1 MPALNTQ
8 YIRLNLSNNPTVSGT
23 LIQLNL
29 KGALDYILYGLNGK
43 KVSFWWKRHTAVSS
57 FAVDQSF
64 QNSTNGGIAGRTIE
78 FVKERAA
85 DLAKNDF
92 GRAVFPG
99 IGVIG
104 NAQTGDNG
112 KILHS
117 DIDLPETNLQEP
129 YFSKNAG
136 YQLYEQL
143 TLTIGSQPMQQ
154 HVWWSNQI
162 GLDLRTPAGRRI
174 YEMVGGWDDI
184 YTRIRRSRQPQIFY
198 TPFLFYYTIETS
210 TPLRLISCAFHSV
223 KTTLTLRG
231 IKDLIAFP
239 VFSDYTVNDV
249 YVHLPYVPTIK
260 DDPDM
265 WSVSLY
271 LGDKVQN
278 SDVEVT
284 MLTEYVYLEQAER
297 LHMANTPMCDIM
309 EQHTCCE
316 ITYTQSVAASE
327 PARYGSTQEFT
338 QDMHFNVPIKEFWF
352 QVARE
357 ADEAANQRGNFD
369 GVYDPVTGEMQDPIS
384 YLAIQLNSNLKILA
398 DPIYFRLVQ
407 PYQYHTHL
415 PTGYFY
421 VYSAAIDPENLK
433 ATGTIPAG
441 KLDSL
446 QILIGLRGTLFTA
459 DSPQV
464 YVRICAV
471 GINLVCY
478 SSGLATK
485 AFLS

>member
-8 YIRLNLSNNPTVSGT
+8 YIRLNLANNPTVSGT

-64 QNSTNGGIAGRTIE
+64 QTSTNGGIAGRTIE

-99 IGVIG
+99 IGVKDPDDPTLIL
-104 NAQTGDNG
+104 TTDVDSGD
-112 KILHS
+112 IA
-117 DIDLPETNLQEP
+117 DLKEP

-143 TLTIGSQPMQQ
+143 TLTVGSQPMQQ

-239 VFSDYTVNDV
+239 ATSPFTVNDV
-249 YVHLPYVPTIK
+249 YVRLPYVPTLVV
-260 DDPDM
+260 DPEIN
-265 WSVSLY
+265 SVSLY

-278 SDVEVT
+278 SDIEVT

-309 EQHTCCE
+309 EQHTACE
-316 ITYTQSVAASE
+316 ITYTQSVATG
-327 PARYGSTQEFT
+327 RYGSTQEFS

-369 GVYDPVTGEMQDPIS
+369 GVYDPVTGEQQDPIA

-446 QILIGLRGTLFTA
+446 QILMGLRGTLFTEN
-459 DSPQV
+459 STQV

>member
-64 QNSTNGGIAGRTIE
+64 QNSSNGGIAGRTIE
-78 FVKERAA
+78 FTKERAA

-99 IGVIG
+99 LAVLSDDPEVILTADVDSG
-104 NAQTGDNG
+104 NIAD
-112 KILHS
+112 
-117 DIDLPETNLQEP
+117 LQEP
-129 YFSKNAG
+129 YFSRNAG
-136 YQLYEQL
+136 YQLYEQM
-143 TLTIGSQPMQQ
+143 TLTVGSQPMQQ

-162 GLDLRTPAGRRI
+162 ALDLRTPAGRRI
-174 YEMVGGWDDI
+174 NEMVGGWDDI
-184 YTRIRRSRQPQIFY
+184 FTRIRRSRQPQIFY
-198 TPFLFYYTIETS
+198 TPLHFFYTIETS

-239 VFSDYTVNDV
+239 VSSTKTINDV
-249 YVHLPYVPTIK
+249 YTRLPYVPTLVT
-260 DDPDM
+260 DPEIN
-265 WSVSLY
+265 SASLH

-278 SDVEVT
+278 SDIEVT

-309 EQHTCCE
+309 EQHTACE
-316 ITYTQSVAASE
+316 VTYTQSVATG
-327 PARYGSTQEFT
+327 RYGSTQEFT

-369 GVYDPVTGEMQDPIS
+369 GVYDPVTGEQHDPIA

-415 PTGYFY
+415 PSGYFY
-421 VYSAAIDPENLK
+421 VYSAAIDPETLK

-446 QILIGLRGTLFTA
+446 QILIGLRGTLFTE
-459 DSPQV
+459 DSTQV

>member
-99 IGVIG
+99 IAVLVRDDPTLILTTDVDSG
-104 NAQTGDNG
+104 NLAD
-112 KILHS
+112 
-117 DIDLPETNLQEP
+117 LQEP

-136 YQLYEQL
+136 FQLYEQL
-143 TLTIGSQPMQQ
+143 TLTVGSQPMQQ
-154 HVWWSNQI
+154 LVWWANQI

-239 VFSDYTVNDV
+239 VSSTYTINDV
-249 YVHLPYVPTIK
+249 YVRLPYVPTLVE
-260 DDPDM
+260 DPDIN
-265 WSVSLY
+265 SASLY

-278 SDVEVT
+278 SDIEVT

-316 ITYTQSVAASE
+316 ITYTQSVAVG
-327 PARYGSTQEFT
+327 RYGSTQEFT

-352 QVARE
+352 QIARE

-369 GVYDPVTGEMQDPIS
+369 GVYDPVTGEQQDPIA

-415 PTGYFY
+415 PSGYFY

-446 QILIGLRGTLFTA
+446 QILIGLRGTLFTE
-459 DSPQV
+459 DSTQV